1 MQENNKSM
9 AISITTST
17 MIRAVLVLLG
27 FFLLYYLRDLVL
39 VILTSIVI
47 ASFLESAS
55 SRFKKIGIGRV
66 FGVVLIYVF
75 GLTFLAGV
83 FYLFAPLLIT
93 EIYNFSTLLA
103 NYLPDSNIINFFQNS
118 AFSGAKDLVANL
130 QNNISISTLLETSKA
145 FVSNLSGGFFSTL
158 SSAFGSIFNLIL
170 IVIISFYLSIQ
181 EKGIE
186 SFLRIVVPQRHE
198 DYAVDLWERVRRKI
212 ALWVKGQMML
222 GLIIGILVYLVLS
235 IIGIQYAL
243 LLAVI
248 TGMFELIPYGL
259 VVSMV
264 PAIGLGFLSS
274 GFSGA
279 LMVGGAYFI
288 IHQFE
293 AYLLAPLIV
302 KRVTGLSPLIVI
314 LAILI
319 GYDLAGLWGVILA
332 IPAAVFTME
341 LLNDIE
347 KKKIFTKEQ
356 KELKENEESK

>member
-1 MQENNKSM
+1 MQENKKSV

-27 FFLLYYLRDLVL
+27 FFVLYYLRDLVL
-39 VILTSIVI
+39 IILTSIVI
-47 ASFLESAS
+47 ASFVESAS
-55 SRFKKIGIGRV
+55 SRMKRIGIGRV
-66 FGVVLIYVF
+66 FGVILLYVF
-75 GLTFLAGV
+75 SLTFLAGV

-103 NYLPDSNIINFFQNS
+103 NYFPDSGLVNFFHND
-118 AFSGAKDLVANL
+118 AFSGAKDVFANL
-130 QNNISISTLLETSKA
+130 QNNLSISTLLTTSKA
-145 FVSNLSGGFFSTL
+145 FISNLSSGFFSTL
-158 SSAFGSIFNLIL
+158 SYAFGSIFNVVLI
-170 IVIISFYLSIQ
+170 IVISFYLSIQ

-186 SFLRIVVPQRHE
+186 SFLRIVVPQKHE

-212 ALWVKGQMML
+212 ALWIKGQMML
-222 GLIIGILVYLVLS
+222 GLIVGILVYLVLS
-235 IIGIQYAL
+235 ILGIQYAL
-243 LLAVI
+243 LLAVL
-248 TGMFELIPYGL
+248 TGIFELVPYGMI
-259 VVSMV
+259 VSMV
-264 PAIGLGFLSS
+264 PAIGLGYLSS

-314 LAILI
+314 LALLV
-319 GYDLAGLWGVILA
+319 GFNLAGFWGVVLA
-332 IPAAVFTME
+332 IPGAVFIME

-347 KKKIFTKEQ
+347 KHKIFTKEQ
-356 KELKENEESK
+356 NEQKENEESK